1 MLEGNPI
8 TVDGIVIPSDHPLFL
23 VIIAIHVLAGLTCVI
38 AGFFAMV
45 VRKQK
50 GRHTKAGKIFF
61 GSIWVVFI
69 TACFVAFIR
78 WEEDYHLFLLGVVS
92 FVSAAIG
99 KRAVRMKWKRW
110 PLYHIS
116 GMAVSYIF
124 LLIAFYVDNGKF
136 LPLWKEM
143 PQVWYWG
150 LPLLVGLPLLI
161 YTLFKNPLSRPFVRP
176 HR

>member
-8 TVDGIVIPSDHPLFL
+8 TVDGIIIPSDHPIFL
-23 VIIAIHVLAGLTCVI
+23 LIIAIHILAGLTCVI
-38 AGFFAMV
+38 SGFIAMV

-50 GRHTKAGKIFF
+50 GKHTKAGLVYF
-61 GSIWVVFI
+61 GAIWVVFI
-69 TACFVAFIR
+69 TACFVALIR

-92 FVSAAIG
+92 FFAAAIA
-99 KRAVRMKWKRW
+99 KRAVIRKWKKW

-143 PQVWYWG
+143 PHFLYWLLPLLMG
-150 LPLLVGLPLLI
+150 LPLLFW
-161 YTLFKNPLSRPFVRP
+161 TLVKNPLSRSYFKGQG
-176 HR
+176 